1 MLAHILCILA
11 QNLTT
16 GIILDFHL
24 QVPIATTTDIVSQN
38 GTIVKKSLFMVIGL
52 IIIAAK
58 FSMYVNLIKTA

>member
-38 GTIVKKSLFMVIGL
+38 GTIVKMSRFMVIGM
-52 IIIAAK
+52 IIAAK
-58 FSMYVNLIKTA
+58 FSMYVDLIKTA

>member
-16 GIILDFHL
+16 GVILEFHL

-38 GTIVKKSLFMVIGL
+38 GTTVKKSLFMVIGM
-52 IIIAAK
+52 IIAAK
-58 FSMYVNLIKTA
+58 FSMYVELIKMV

>member
-1 MLAHILCILA
+1 MLAHILCILE

-16 GIILDFHL
+16 GVILEFHL

-38 GTIVKKSLFMVIGL
+38 GTTVKMSRFMVIGL

-58 FSMYVNLIKTA
+58 FSMYVELIKMV

>member
-16 GIILDFHL
+16 GIILEFHL

-38 GTIVKKSLFMVIGL
+38 GTIVKMSRFMVIGM
-52 IIIAAK
+52 IIAAK

>member
-16 GIILDFHL
+16 GVILEFHL

-38 GTIVKKSLFMVIGL
+38 GTIVKMSRFMVIGM
-52 IIIAAK
+52 IIAAK

>member
-38 GTIVKKSLFMVIGL
+38 GTIVKMSRFMVIGM
-52 IIIAAK
+52 IIAAK